1 MEKIH
6 RRIVFAKWF
15 TVFWAVFFLICT
27 LLGHRIAAAYLAV
40 NTAARASF
48 LQTMQLP
55 VLLVLGY
62 ACGACVLVLLYRLVL
77 FLTNMENGL
86 FFTDVN
92 IAHLRTVSVL
102 FMAIALLVA
111 GIAVL
116 YSLFFLSISF
126 AAAFLSFIVRIVAD
140 IFVQAE
146 SMKDE
151 LDLTI

>member
-1 MEKIH
+1 M
-6 RRIVFAKWF
+6 RSLCAGS
-15 TVFWAVFFLICT
+15 AV
-27 LLGHRIAAAYLAV
+27 
-40 NTAARASF
+40 
-48 LQTMQLP
+48 P
-55 VLLVLGY
+55 
-62 ACGACVLVLLYRLVL
+62 
-77 FLTNMENGL
+77 
-86 FFTDVN
+86 DVN